1 MKVRNDLIAPPKSVK
16 GRRGFIRSKVKRDN
30 VLGIRVTDDQREF
43 IQSYCQIY
51 GISMTELF
59 LQGLQC
65 LTRFDGTNK
74 RQVLSDAKKGMI
86 RIDQDI

>member
-86 RIDQDI
+86 RID